1 MKKLPLI
8 FLLTFSTFSY
18 VFCQKIREYI
28 STDSSLWQ
36 GSVTPL
42 KGERIEFRTASKDT
56 PTVYGIDQIREYA
69 YEGAIYRS
77 RVIDGQKKF
86 IRLIARGTMNLYEV
100 KRRFA
105 LEVDSNLVVVNRANY
120 RTIITENSKLEEKE
134 SIINRLTYTQTS
146 LRNFVNAYN
155 QDDKRKLKQL
165 PYRKVGAYIGYS
177 LMRFNTTFKT
187 SGPLQDKTGFLTAGV
202 FYDAPLFNPRSLY
215 LTLDL
220 GWLHAEPLF
229 YYKKE
234 NNANYLALDIN
245 ALNAMPGIKW
255 ILNKSKVK
263 IYLRAGGLLSGQLI
277 ASPTGLLEATRSGS
291 IIETTKQDVPRVA
304 LLYGFMSGAGVQ
316 IPYSKRK
323 NVHLEVKWMQSLDK
337 DLREL
342 SLDFSVISFNTGF
355 NI

>member
-1 MKKLPLI
+1 
-8 FLLTFSTFSY
+8 
-18 VFCQKIREYI
+18 
-28 STDSSLWQ
+28 
-36 GSVTPL
+36 
-42 KGERIEFRTASKDT
+42 
-56 PTVYGIDQIREYA
+56 
-69 YEGAIYRS
+69 
-77 RVIDGQKKF
+77 
-86 IRLIARGTMNLYEV
+86 MNLYEV
-100 KRRFA
+100 KRQFA
-105 LEVDSNLVVVNRANY
+105 LEVDSNLFVVNRTNY
-120 RTIITENSKLEEKE
+120 RTIITETSKLEEKE

-187 SGPLQDKTGFLTAGV
+187 SGPLQDKIGSLTAGV
-202 FYDAPLFNPRSLY
+202 FYDAPLFNPQSLY

-234 NNANYLALDIN
+234 NTANYLALDIN

-263 IYLRAGGLLSGQLI
+263 MYLRAGGLLSGQLI
-277 ASPTGLLEATRSGS
+277 ASPTGLLEATQSGS
-291 IIETTKQDVPRVA
+291 IIETTKQDVPREA
-304 LLYGFMSGAGVQ
+304 LLYGVISGAGVQ

-323 NVHLEVKWMQSLDK
+323 NIHLEFRRHRK
-337 DLREL
+337 R
-342 SLDFSVISFNTGF
+342 N
-355 NI
+355 